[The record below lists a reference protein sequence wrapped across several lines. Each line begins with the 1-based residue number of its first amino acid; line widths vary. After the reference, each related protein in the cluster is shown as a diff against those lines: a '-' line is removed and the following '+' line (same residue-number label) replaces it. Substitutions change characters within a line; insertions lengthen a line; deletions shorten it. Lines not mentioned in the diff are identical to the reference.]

1 MRLRTL
7 AEGRKTGS
15 ETVGNVFRGRE
26 CCGMKGSAFQVADGH
41 ITSCKPCNSDSNQA
55 LHCVTIALAFLSS
68 VLGLR
73 SA

>member
-1 MRLRTL
+1 
-7 AEGRKTGS
+7 
-15 ETVGNVFRGRE
+15 
-26 CCGMKGSAFQVADGH
+26 MKGSAFQVADGH

-73 SA
+73 LA